1 MKLASMFHAT
11 GKKTKIL
18 ICCIVVV
25 MIVVSAIVV
34 FFVTQKQP
42 SYITAK
48 EGFEKAEPIAKKWNN
63 ASVLR
68 GLRSG
73 VFQDGRSEGWLYEFI
88 APFSEG
94 IIGALS
100 VEIYFNGNVKTY
112 EYRGQGNFTPRL
124 NFVPNW
130 TLDSDEAMELAKKNQ
145 TIAEYLSKCSEAYA
159 SMDLSANETYSCVW
173 WIEFDYPFRI
183 TEGSYHATIS
193 IDGHTGKV
201 LSAEATPVGPVYPKW
216 FPYFICWVLPITVVI
231 IIAVIVVLVIRKV
244 FRWIIGGG

>member
-1 MKLASMFHAT
+1 MLPYQVDFTA
-11 GKKTKIL
+11 
-18 ICCIVVV
+18 
-25 MIVVSAIVV
+25 VS
-34 FFVTQKQP
+34 
-42 SYITAK
+42 
-48 EGFEKAEPIAKKWNN
+48 
-63 ASVLR
+63 
-68 GLRSG
+68 
-73 VFQDGRSEGWLYEFI
+73 QDGRSEGWLYEFM

-94 IIGALS
+94 IVGALS

-112 EYRGQGNFTPRL
+112 EYRGQGNFTTGL

-130 TLDSDEAMELAKKNQ
+130 TLDSDEAMEIAKKNQ

-173 WIEFDYPFRI
+173 WINFDYPVPVG
-183 TEGSYHATIS
+183 EGSYYAEIR

-201 LSAEATPVGPVYPKW
+201 LSAEATPVGPVYPTW
-216 FPYFICWVLPITVVI
+216 WRYFVCWVLPITIVI